1 MKNEPI
7 LEYRKGSSERKQL
20 DEAIKKYSNVT
31 TKVPCVIGGKEVDSK
46 DVQYQLSVC
55 FSLFFVLIWFG
66 VLVILIYFLLN
77 KCIYLQPYN
86 HKHKVAQF
94 SHANKQMI
102 NDAIAAGLQAR
113 TKWDRT
119 PLK

>member
-7 LEYRKGSSERKQL
+7 FEYRKGSSERKQL
-20 DEAIKKYSNVT
+20 EEAIKKYASVT

-55 FSLFFVLIWFG
+55 FTLFFVFIWFS
-66 VLVILIYFLLN
+66 VLVIWVYSFIN
-77 KCIYLQPYN
+77 KCISLQPYN

-94 SHANKQMI
+94 SYANKQMI